1 MTYALR
7 LRVRTPEGL
16 ALDREVRSIRVED
29 EDGWIGI
36 LPGRR
41 DLLAV
46 LPPGLVLFAT
56 DEGEGYVAVSG
67 GLLELT
73 SGDCRISAH
82 DARVAGDPVA
92 AADALDALLRGRRE
106 RSERRREVLGQL
118 EREALRR
125 IALAVREAGT

>member
-1 MTYALR
+1 MSALR

-16 ALDREVRSIRVED
+16 ALDREVRSIRAED

-46 LPPGLVLFAT
+46 LPPGLVLFADA
-56 DEGEGYVAVSG
+56 DEGEGYVALSG

-82 DARVAGDPVA
+82 DARVARDPSA
-92 AADALDALLRGRRE
+92 AADALDALLRNRRE
-106 RSERRREVLGQL
+106 RSERRREVLSQL

-125 IALAVREAGT
+125 VALAVREGGA